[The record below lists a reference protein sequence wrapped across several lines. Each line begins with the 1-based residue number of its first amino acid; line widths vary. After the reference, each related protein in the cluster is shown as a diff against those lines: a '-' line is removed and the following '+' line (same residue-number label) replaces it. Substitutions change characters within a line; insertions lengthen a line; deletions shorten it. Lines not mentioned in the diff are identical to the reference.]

1 MVLVLWVP
9 WVDLWCPST
18 IKLRDINIKLWLRYT
33 SEAFTVVFFSPLLI
47 ISRPNWFLTLAEMF
61 WQRGA
66 KVQLPVLILL
76 PEVGF
81 GFNS

>member
-33 SEAFTVVFFSPLLI
+33 SEAFTVVFFFSTVDYFQAKLVFDA
-47 ISRPNWFLTLAEMF
+47 RRNVLAT
-61 WQRGA
+61 RCKSA
-66 KVQLPVLILL
+66 APSAD
-76 PEVGF
+76 PAP
-81 GFNS
+81 